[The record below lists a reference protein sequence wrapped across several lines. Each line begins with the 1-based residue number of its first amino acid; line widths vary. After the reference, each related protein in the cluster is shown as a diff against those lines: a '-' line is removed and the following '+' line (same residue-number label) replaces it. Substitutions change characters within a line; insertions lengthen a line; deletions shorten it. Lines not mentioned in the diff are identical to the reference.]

1 MGVSWVG
8 KVSNI
13 GIDNKRGESQT
24 HLSRYMHKILIIKQ
38 LYE

>member
-1 MGVSWVG
+1 MGVSWLG

-13 GIDNKRGESQT
+13 GIDNKRGEPLT
-24 HLSRYMHKILIIKQ
+24 HLSYYMHKILIIKQ